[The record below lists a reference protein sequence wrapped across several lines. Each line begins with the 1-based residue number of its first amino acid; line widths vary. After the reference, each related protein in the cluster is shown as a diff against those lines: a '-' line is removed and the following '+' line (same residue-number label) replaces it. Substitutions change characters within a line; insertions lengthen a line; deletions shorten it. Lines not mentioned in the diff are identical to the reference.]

1 MANAL
6 KPISSIELTADETK
20 MLKWLKRTAW
30 EAQKDQHEPIP
41 YKTKVPEFY
50 DGVRLY
56 KMQGSAGGG
65 SLGLLEL
72 FIKKLQHNGI
82 IGKQDIYPLAGH
94 GNVRTISLKKADLD
108 NLGVDKAEEED
119 DE

>member
-6 KPISSIELTADETK
+6 KPISVIELTADENK
-20 MLKWLKRTAW
+20 MLKWLKRSQW
-30 EAQKDQHEPIP
+30 EPQKDKHEPIP

-94 GNVRTISLKKADLD
+94 GTARTLSLKKADMD
-108 NLGVDKAEEED
+108 NLGVGKTEEED
-119 DE
+119 EE